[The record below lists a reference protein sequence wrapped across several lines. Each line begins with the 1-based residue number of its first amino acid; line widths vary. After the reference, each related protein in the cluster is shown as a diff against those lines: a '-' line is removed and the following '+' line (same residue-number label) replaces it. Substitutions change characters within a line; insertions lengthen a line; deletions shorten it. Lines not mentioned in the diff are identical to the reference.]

1 MAKRINMEINTR
13 CTCQQVAHLLPF
25 MLERVARSL
34 PSSKISFRTFFGTIL
49 SNLWLYW
56 AKSNLWSSSSF
67 KSLLFIPIS
76 FSAYFSPHLK
86 ALCRSASCNAL
97 IWVSLAVDGFTLS
110 KIFWYS
116 SLISRKISFSSFSY
130 LSFTMCLWLSNFA
143 IVSFN
148 PRSSSAVFLWSA
160 SALAIEPGSLF

>member
-1 MAKRINMEINTR
+1 
-13 CTCQQVAHLLPF
+13 
-25 MLERVARSL
+25 MLERVALSL

-49 SNLWLYW
+49 LNLWLNW
-56 AKSNLWSSSSF
+56 EKSNFRSNYSF

-86 ALCRSASCNAL
+86 AFCRSASGRAL
-97 IWVSLAVDGFTLS
+97 MLVNFTVDGFTLS

-116 SLISRKISFSSFSY
+116 SLIYLKISFSSFSY

-148 PRSSSAVFLWSA
+148 PSSSSADFLWSA